1 MRERNSR
8 NGSTLMDAGR
18 FTKSRSRTGARL
30 IAALLLLSAL
40 GVVGSG
46 GIASAGTISSGVSGT
61 TLLADSFGVKDS
73 LITNEY
79 AFWNPGSLS
88 AVRSTTWDVTSGSLL
103 ARNGMAWS
111 GVPDAIEP
119 DANSSNGT
127 DSAIFRLVTKRKD
140 FGSVNVSFRLRHNT
154 FSSTPATPAVAW
166 DGEHVFLRYVDES
179 SLYSVSFNRRDGTT
193 AIKKKVPGGSSNGG
207 TYFTLA
213 AGRNSF
219 SSGGFH
225 NVRAMIFD
233 NPGGSVS
240 IRLRVDGVLVLSATD
255 SGTGG
260 PVIRSGAV
268 GIRGDNSDFNLDDF
282 VVTVH

>member
-1 MRERNSR
+1 MRDRS
-8 NGSTLMDAGR
+8 
-18 FTKSRSRTGARL
+18 TKSGSGHSGVHRPERRTARTGARL
-30 IAALLLLSAL
+30 ATAVLFIAL

-46 GIASAGTISSGVSGT
+46 GSSSALTTSSTSSGT
-61 TLLADSFGVKDS
+61 TLLSDAFGRSDG

-79 AFWNPGSLS
+79 AFWNPRSLS
-88 AVRSTTWDVTSGSLL
+88 AVKSTTWDVTSGSLF

-127 DSAIFRLVTKRKD
+127 DSAIFRLVTKRRD

-166 DGEHVFLRYVDES
+166 DGEHVFLRYVDET
-179 SLYSVSFNRRDGTT
+179 SLYAISFNRRDGTT

-213 AGRNSF
+213 EGRDSF
-219 SSGGFH
+219 SSGIFH
-225 NVRAMIFD
+225 TVRAMIFD

-260 PVIRSGAV
+260 PVIRSGRV

>member
-1 MRERNSR
+1 MRERNAS
-8 NGSTLMDAGR
+8 NGPTLMNAGLSTNAR
-18 FTKSRSRTGARL
+18 RRTGARF

-46 GIASAGTISSGVSGT
+46 GIASAATLSSGGSGT
-61 TLLADSFGVKDS
+61 TLLADSFAVKDS

-79 AFWNPGSLS
+79 AFWNPSSFS
-88 AVRSTTWDVTSGSLL
+88 ALRSTTWDVTSGSMF

-140 FGSVNVSFRLRHNT
+140 IGSVNVSFQLKHNA
-154 FSSTPATPAVAW
+154 FSSTSATPAVAW
-166 DGEHVFLRYVDES
+166 DGEHVFLRYVDET
-179 SLYSVSFNRRDGTT
+179 SLYAVGFNRRDGTT
-193 AIKKKVPGGSSNGG
+193 AIKKKVPGGNANGG

-213 AGRNSF
+213 EGRDSF
-219 SSGGFH
+219 SSGIFH
-225 NVRAMIFD
+225 TVRATIFD
-233 NPGGSVS
+233 NPNGSVS

-260 PVIRSGAV
+260 PVIRSGRV
-268 GIRGDNSDFNLDDF
+268 GIRGDNSDFNFDDF
-282 VVTVH
+282 VVTSR